1 MTILIIALMLLISA
15 FFSGTEIAYLS
26 ADRLRVALKKQ
37 QGSKRGAY
45 IVRFF
50 DNPSMFL
57 GTMLIGNNITL
68 VIFGN
73 LMEEAL
79 VPILNNNFPLI
90 MTGELGI
97 LLSITLVSTFIVLIF
112 GEFMP
117 KVIFRLF
124 ATNAMFFFAYIY
136 LAVQFILHPLV
147 VLMVKTSEFLLEK
160 LLNVNIKADEQVFT
174 RTDLMHFIRSN
185 PTDEI
190 DTEMF
195 EKAMTFKQ
203 TLVKHCMV
211 KRNEIKA
218 INVTAS
224 VETLLNTFISTRFSK
239 VIVYEQTLDNVIG
252 YVHHLQLLRTPKTIR
267 SIIFD
272 IPEVAPTMPVLEL
285 MNTFKKAKTSIAYVK
300 SYGKTIGIIT
310 LEDILEEVFGEIE
323 DEHDGVEKEF

>member
-26 ADRLRVALKKQ
+26 ADRLRVALKKE
-37 QGSKRGAY
+37 QGSKRGQY
-45 IVRFF
+45 VVGFF

-57 GTMLIGNNITL
+57 GTMLVGNNITL

-79 VPILNNNFPLI
+79 VPILSNNLPAI

-97 LLSITLVSTFIVLIF
+97 LLSITLVSTLIVLIL

-117 KVIFRLF
+117 KIIFRLF
-124 ATNAMFFFAYIY
+124 ATNLMLFFTYIH
-136 LAVQFILHPLV
+136 LGIQIILHPLV

-160 LLNVNIKADEQVFT
+160 LLRINIKADEQVFT
-174 RTDLMHFIRSN
+174 RTDLMHFIKSN

-190 DTEMF
+190 DTEML
-195 EKAMTFKQ
+195 EKAMSFKA

-224 VETLLNTFISTRFSK
+224 VETLINTFTSSRFSK
-239 VIVYEQTLDNVIG
+239 IIVYEQNLDKVIG
-252 YVHHLQLLRTPKTIR
+252 YVHHLPLLRSPKTIR

-272 IPEVAPTMPVLEL
+272 IPEIDPNTPVIEL
-285 MNTFKKAKTSIAYVK
+285 MNMFMKAKTSIACVK

-323 DEHDGVEKEF
+323 DEHDEV

>member
-1 MTILIIALMLLISA
+1 MTILIIALMLLVSA

-37 QGSKRGAY
+37 QGSKRGEY
-45 IVRFF
+45 LVRFF

-57 GTMLIGNNITL
+57 GTMLVGNNITL

-79 VPILNNNFPLI
+79 VPFLTNNFPPI

-124 ATNAMFFFAYIY
+124 ATNAMFLFSYI
-136 LAVQFILHPLV
+136 LFVIQFVLHPLV

-160 LLNVNIKADEQVFT
+160 ILNVNIKADEQVFS
-174 RTDLMHFIRSN
+174 RTDLMHFIKSN
-185 PTDEI
+185 PTDDDI

-195 EKAMTFKQ
+195 EKAITFKK

-224 VETLLNTFISTRFSK
+224 VETLINTFISTRFSK
-239 VIVYEQTLDNVIG
+239 VIVYEQTLDNIIG
-252 YVHHLQLLRTPKTIR
+252 YVHHLPLLRSPKTIR

-272 IPEVAPTMPVLEL
+272 IPAVAPNMPVIEL
-285 MNTFKKAKTSIAYVK
+285 MNTFKKAKTSIACVK
-300 SYGKTIGIIT
+300 SHGKTIGIIT

-323 DEHDGVEKEF
+323 DEHDEIG